1 MTDRHHPDSHEL
13 DDWPLYGPKNPNI
26 AHLVSR
32 LALDYGLR
40 LHDIEDVILQALRD
54 RVTKEAL
61 RQHS

>member
-1 MTDRHHPDSHEL
+1 MDQHHPDSHEL
-13 DDWPLYGPKNPNI
+13 DNWPLIWPENPDI
-26 AHLVSR
+26 ARFVTC

-40 LHDIEDVILQALRD
+40 LHEIEDVILQALRD